1 SGTDN
6 FINMGNGP
14 VGPLVP
20 SANPNAFYNGV
31 GGTIDFQDGHPDDML
46 TIIGD
51 FAGDGDI
58 NVDVSGLH
66 GTSDLLYIDGNVASG
81 TVATINVDLL
91 DLPDSIATLAPI
103 VHVSGDSSA
112 GNFVLG
118 SVDWDE
124 ADSF

>member
-66 GTSDLLYIDGNVASG
+66 GTSDVLYIDGSVVEGTSG
-81 TVATINVDLL
+81 TINVELL
-91 DLPDSIATLAPI
+91 DLPESIESI
-103 VHVSGDSSA
+103 VPMFYVSGDSVA
-112 GNFVLG
+112 GNFALG
-118 SVDWDE
+118 EV
-124 ADSF
+124 